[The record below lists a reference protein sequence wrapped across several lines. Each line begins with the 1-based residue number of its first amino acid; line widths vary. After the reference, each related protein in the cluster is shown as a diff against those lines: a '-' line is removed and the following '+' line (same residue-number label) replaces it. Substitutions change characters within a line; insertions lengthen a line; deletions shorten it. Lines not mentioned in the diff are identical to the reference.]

1 MKKKQIVWNIISG
14 FYMKGC
20 FFLSYLPSNGARTL
34 PVCWKVDFKG
44 TYPLWSDFCGLI
56 RDVVLILSKR
66 FKFISDFILV
76 WMYYWA
82 YQIPQKLKE
91 KKNPPTNIYFVYV
104 LFLFFFLYLF
114 FLQEIASINWIVFFD
129 NFFGSN
135 QN

>member
-1 MKKKQIVWNIISG
+1 
-14 FYMKGC
+14 MKGC

-66 FKFISDFILV
+66 FKFISDFISV

-91 KKNPPTNIYFVYV
+91 KKKPPKNIYFVYV
-104 LFLFFFLYLF
+104 LFLFFF
-114 FLQEIASINWIVFFD
+114 
-129 NFFGSN
+129 
-135 QN
+135 

>member
-1 MKKKQIVWNIISG
+1 MKKKQIVWNLISG

-82 YQIPQKLKE
+82 YQTPQKLKE
-91 KKNPPTNIYFVYV
+91 KKYQKIFTLVV
-104 LFLFFFLYLF
+104 LFLFILFIFFFTKNSIYKLNC
-114 FLQEIASINWIVFFD
+114 FLWQLCFLD
-129 NFFGSN
+129 SN

>member
-82 YQIPQKLKE
+82 YQTPQKLK
-91 KKNPPTNIYFVYV
+91 KKKTHQKIFTLFMFYFY
-104 LFLFFFLYLF
+104 FFLYLF